1 MTDQSTSENSNQNNT
16 PKRYPTKENAQIQ
29 VYGRSGTVHC
39 RMANLSA
46 TGALLEI
53 NNVKNMPKQGDIIR
67 ITIALRQ
74 LNKSHTLDA
83 EIVWCKGSGMG
94 INFIKR
100 EQIYEKL
107 AQRTA
112 NS

>member
-1 MTDQSTSENSNQNNT
+1 MADQSSSENSNHYNA
-16 PKRYPTKENAQIQ
+16 PKRFPTKENAQIQ
-29 VYGRSGTVHC
+29 VYGRAGTVHC

-53 NNVKNMPKQGDIIR
+53 NNVKSMPKRGDIIR

-83 EIVWCKGSGMG
+83 EIVWCKGSGIG
-94 INFIKR
+94 ISFIKR
-100 EQIYEKL
+100 DQIYDKL